1 MAFLDNSGDIILDA
15 VLTDVGRKRMAQGNF
30 KITKFAIGDDEIDY
44 GLYNKNH
51 PSGSAYYDL
60 EIMQTPIFE
69 AFTKTNA
76 NINDGLLAN
85 ASSELLYLPVVV
97 ANEKLSPS
105 VNLTSSVY
113 YLAVN
118 SETGDKLKTA
128 FGDSKY
134 YLQSGLTSE
143 KMLILESG
151 LDTTDLKGDASNRS
165 SYLVNQN
172 LIDNKFNV
180 YADNR
185 FIGGVL
191 GAKSNGTFRNTSG
204 GGEEINMGPLT
215 SVRASSATAD
225 LDNYTTFTATG
236 ITDDITYEAG
246 ATVTDTSL
254 STLAGPR
261 GTATAL
267 NFSVDNELSS
277 VSAGTQS
284 TKYSLYG
291 KTGQTIFGG
300 SDTYDYIDTTVI
312 VEGNTSTSRVQVP
325 VRIIR
330 FAG

>member
-44 GLYNKNH
+44 ALYNKNH

-76 NINDGLLAN
+76 NINYGLLAN
-85 ASSELLYLPVVV
+85 ASTDLLYLPVVV
-97 ANEKLSPS
+97 VNEKLSTA
-105 VNLTSSVY
+105 VNVTSSVY
-113 YLAVN
+113 YMAVN

-134 YLQSGLTSE
+134 YLQGGLTSE
-143 KMLILESG
+143 KMVLLESG
-151 LDTTDLKGDASNRS
+151 LDTTDLVGDRSNRS
-165 SYLVNQN
+165 NYLVNQN

-185 FIGGVL
+185 FIIGVL
-191 GAKSNGTFRNTSG
+191 GAKSNGVFRNTG
-204 GGEEINMGPLT
+204 GGAEEINMSPLV
-215 SVRASSATAD
+215 SVRASSATSD
-225 LDNYTTFTATG
+225 LDNYTTFVANG
-236 ITDDITYEAG
+236 VANDITYEAG

-254 STLAGPR
+254 SALQGPR

-267 NFSVDNELSS
+267 NFNVETELAS
-277 VSAGTQS
+277 VSSGTQS

-291 KTGQTIFGG
+291 KIAQTLFGG
-300 SDTYDYIDTTVI
+300 ADTYDYIDTTVY
-312 VEGNTSTSRVQVP
+312 VEGNTTTSRVQLP